1 MEAVPS
7 EPSVMAVDLSKSFSA
22 APRTRNH
29 HAPASDLAAKPEW
42 YRRHPAGLHIDSSYR
57 SGSYDGGAGMEPS
70 YMSAALPTG
79 VYRDGDLW
87 CPSFYQADASRE
99 DDSDSGSDVIVL
111 LAAAKEPLL
120 CASFVA
126 DGVRPIAQPL
136 SPPPSS
142 PGCCERAQN
151 LTSQSSDTSSE
162 EEEEEDEVEESES
175 SADIPPHHARP
186 IVLLANLS
194 ADHTDASHFDTARF
208 ARTCGTRSDPAGR
221 VLSHTDMS
229 SDDSDVIEV
238 PVTRKRP
245 TFPPNRSQ
253 DKTAAVE
260 CKRSNRIRA
269 SSKQAP
275 LPTWPVRYRLARSV
289 KKDTVGVY
297 YENCD
302 SDDTVGYA
310 SDDDASRCHTKSES
324 DDSCQ
329 RRARNKSHDDGRRPT
344 TDKSDN
350 VRQCHKAGETDDAHR
365 RHAADKSDNS
375 HQRLAA
381 NRTGKVQH
389 HVSESDDA
397 RQRHATNKS
406 DHSHQHRGANKSD
419 NSHRRRATN
428 KSADAQISST
438 KQKLSSSAKR
448 AVKRQRRKRRAWCPP
463 SSLFSPPEPEIKLKC
478 TAAKEPTKKKKKTSD
493 VFCPFVR
500 VRQRANAQ
508 RNEVTVVNRQDH
520 QDVMHDKQSAA
531 RSSSGVIPKTSCFRL
546 GRLTDFSTGSDATQ
560 PLCCLCGHVAN
571 ANGLGDLHGPYLPM
585 SHSLAKLSDSRDT
598 DTALPNLRRHLDE
611 RWVHSDC
618 SVWSSQVFLVRGN
631 LYGLEEA
638 EQLARATMC
647 CWCQRSG
654 AIMGCSH
661 KGCTGYFH
669 YTCSLFSGCALN
681 EDNLSLRCSQHN
693 MTKCQQLQRQGHTQR
708 KSWRAARRRVR

>member
-29 HAPASDLAAKPEW
+29 LAPASDLAAKPEW

-87 CPSFYQADASRE
+87 CPSFYQADASCE

-111 LAAAKEPLL
+111 LAAAKEPLV

-136 SPPPSS
+136 SPAPSS

-194 ADHTDASHFDTARF
+194 ADHTDASHFDAARF
-208 ARTCGTRSDPAGR
+208 ARSCGTRTNPAGR

-229 SDDSDVIEV
+229 SDDSDVVEV
-238 PVTRKRP
+238 PVTQKRP

-253 DKTAAVE
+253 DETAAVE
-260 CKRSNRIRA
+260 CKRSDRIRA

-275 LPTWPVRYRLARSV
+275 LPTWPARHRLARSV

-302 SDDTVGYA
+302 SDDTIGYA
-310 SDDDASRCHTKSES
+310 SDDDASRWHTKSES

-329 RRARNKSHDDGRRPT
+329 RRARNTSHDDGRRPT

-350 VRQCHKAGETDDAHR
+350 IRQCHKAGETD
-365 RHAADKSDNS
+365 
-375 HQRLAA
+375 
-381 NRTGKVQH
+381 
-389 HVSESDDA
+389 
-397 RQRHATNKS
+397 
-406 DHSHQHRGANKSD
+406 HSHQHRAANKSD

-428 KSADAQISST
+428 KPADAQISST
-438 KQKLSSSAKR
+438 KQKLSSSAKKN
-448 AVKRQRRKRRAWCPP
+448 VKRQRRKRRAWCPP

-478 TAAKEPTKKKKKTSD
+478 TAAKAPTKKKKKTSD

-508 RNEVTVVNRQDH
+508 WNEVTVVNRQDH

-585 SHSLAKLSDSRDT
+585 SHSLAELSDSRDT
-598 DTALPNLRRHLDE
+598 DTALPNSRRHLDE

-618 SVWSSQVFLVRGN
+618 SVWSSQIFLVRGN

-693 MTKCQQLQRQGHTQR
+693 MTKCQQLRRQGHTQR